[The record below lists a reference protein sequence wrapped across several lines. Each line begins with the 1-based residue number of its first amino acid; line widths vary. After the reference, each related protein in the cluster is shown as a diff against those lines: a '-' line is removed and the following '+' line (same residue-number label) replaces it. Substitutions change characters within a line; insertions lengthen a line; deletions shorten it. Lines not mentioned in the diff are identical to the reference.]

1 MNRLLTM
8 TLVASLALG
17 ATLLYAAEDHNAY
30 RTMKIAECT
39 ECHRESSVTPN
50 HVGGWNKEHALKA
63 SKAGAN
69 CATCHDQGFC
79 LDCHKGGGI
88 DADLHA
94 SQGRSVNYVPKS
106 HRSDFR
112 EIHPIMAMDSPRSCE
127 KCHATK
133 FCQAC
138 HEKFQPEEVQFQSH
152 RRGWSDLRTTPVGP
166 AHSSF
171 TEAQCQT
178 CHPNSVLPSHTW
190 TREHAREARR
200 DLASCQACHAD
211 GDTCLKCHSARS
223 GLRVNP
229 HPENW
234 GDISGR
240 LNKAAGQ
247 RTCVKCH

>member
-1 MNRLLTM
+1 MKKLLLM

-17 ATLLYAAEDHNAY
+17 ATLLHAAEDHSAY
-30 RTMKIAECT
+30 RDMKVAECT
-39 ECHRESSVTPN
+39 ECHRESKVTPN
-50 HVGGWNKEHALKA
+50 HLVGWNQEHALKA

-69 CATCHDQGFC
+69 CSACHDQAFC

-88 DADLHA
+88 TADLHL
-94 SQGRSVNYVPKS
+94 SQGRSLNYVPKS

-112 EIHPIMAMDSPRSCE
+112 EIHPILAMDSPRSCE
-127 KCHATK
+127 KCHAPK
-133 FCQAC
+133 FCQSC
-138 HEKFQPEEVQFQSH
+138 HDGFRPEELQFQSH
-152 RRGWSDLRTTPVGP
+152 RRQFSDLPLSAVGP
-166 AHSSF
+166 NHSIF

-178 CHPNSVLPSHTW
+178 CHPNSVLPTHRWSQS
-190 TREHAREARR
+190 HAREARR

-229 HPENW
+229 HPDDW
-234 GDISGR
+234 GSISGK